1 LTVQEAGWAGKQNGE
16 LLSLAE
22 TAFDV
27 LVTIDTNLLYQQNL
41 AGRKIAIV
49 VLQLSSNRLDHLRT
63 HFPAVASALD
73 NLSPGKS
80 SWLATPP
87 ENHLAS
93 SDVSNEAFS
102 CESDTIARYHDPGRR
117 CSPRERSKVLSS
129 GLLAGLI

>member
-16 LLSLAE
+16 LLSLPE

-27 LVTIDTNLLYQQNL
+27 LVTIDLLYQQNL

-49 VLQLSSNRLDHLRT
+49 VLQLSSNRLDHLRPY
-63 HFPAVASALD
+63 FPAVVSALD

-87 ENHLAS
+87 EDHYAS
-93 SDVSNEAFS
+93 SDVLNEASS

-129 GLLAGLI
+129 GLLVGLI